1 MAVSQFLECQRHG
14 QVITYRT
21 ANNKKCALI
30 TLTFS
35 ETTLRAK
42 ARTKLENSIFR
53 GAFKTMGTF
62 NLLSNM
68 LANMQSTTLDR
79 WAIGKSMVHGLFLI
93 TKWLMDSKL
102 RRHTKN
108 LVTLRAK
115 ANLNHL
121 CNKNLRFNQWLCHNQ
136 CQCLSLFSSNSNH
149 LCKQCHK
156 FSRWACLSLCL
167 SLNQLR
173 HLKK

>member
-1 MAVSQFLECQRHG
+1 V
-14 QVITYRT
+14 
-21 ANNKKCALI
+21 
-30 TLTFS
+30 
-35 ETTLRAK
+35 
-42 ARTKLENSIFR
+42 TKLENSIFR
-53 GAFKTMGTF
+53 GAFKTMEIF
-62 NLLSNM
+62 ILLSNM

-121 CNKNLRFNQWLCHNQ
+121 CNKSLRFNQWLCHNQ
-136 CQCLSLFSSNSNH
+136 CQCLRLYSSNSRSHSEANLNH

-156 FSRWACLSLCL
+156 FSQWQCHKFSQRLCLSLCL

-173 HLKK
+173 HLKR